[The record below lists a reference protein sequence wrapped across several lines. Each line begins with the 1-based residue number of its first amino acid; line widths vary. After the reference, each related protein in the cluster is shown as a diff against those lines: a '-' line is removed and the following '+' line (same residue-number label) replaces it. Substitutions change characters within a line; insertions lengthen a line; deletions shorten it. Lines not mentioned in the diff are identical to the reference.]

1 MLALSINIVETIS
14 NFIIAAIEQL
24 GYAGVALAMA
34 IESAC
39 IPLPSEVIMPFAGY
53 VAWEDKLSL
62 LGVAIA
68 GTIGC
73 LAGSLVIYS
82 GGAYGGRPLLE
93 QYGRYILVRTSE
105 LDRADTWFAK
115 HGEITVFISRV
126 LPIIRSF
133 ISLPAGIAR
142 MDIKKFSLY
151 TTLGSFPWC
160 FALAYVGFLLG
171 PEWSSIERL
180 FRYLDI
186 VVIVGFVALV
196 GYLIYHRKR
205 IAAHMRER

>member
-1 MLALSINIVETIS
+1 MLALSLNILETIS

-53 VAWEDKLSL
+53 VAWEGKLSL

-82 GGAYGGRPLLE
+82 IGAYGGRPLLE
-93 QYGRYILVRTSE
+93 RYGRYILVRTSE
-105 LDRADTWFAK
+105 LDRADTWFAT

-142 MDIKKFSLY
+142 MDIKKFSLF

-171 PEWSSIERL
+171 PQWATIERL

-205 IAAHMRER
+205 IAARMRER

>member
-1 MLALSINIVETIS
+1 MLALSLNILETLS

-53 VAWEDKLSL
+53 VAWEGKLSL

-82 GGAYGGRPLLE
+82 IGAYGGRPLLE
-93 QYGRYILVRTSE
+93 RYGRYILVRTSE
-105 LDRADTWFAK
+105 LDRADTWFAR

-171 PEWSSIERL
+171 PRWATIERL

-205 IAAHMRER
+205 IAARMRER

>member
-1 MLALSINIVETIS
+1 MLALSINIVETVS

-24 GYAGVALAMA
+24 GYAGIAAAMA
-34 IESAC
+34 LESAC

-53 VAWEDKLSL
+53 VAWQGGLSL

-73 LAGSLVIYS
+73 LVGSLVIYVI
-82 GGAYGGRPLLE
+82 GAYGGRPLFE
-93 QYGRYILVRTSE
+93 RYGRYVLVRKRE
-105 LDRADTWFAK
+105 LDRADAWFAQ
-115 HGEITVFISRV
+115 HGEITVFVSRL

-142 MDIKKFSLY
+142 MDVKRFSLY
-151 TTLGSFPWC
+151 TTIGSFPWC
-160 FALAYVGFLLG
+160 LALAYIGFYLG
-171 PEWSSIERL
+171 PHWSDVERL

-186 VVIVGFVALV
+186 VVIVGFVMLV
-196 GYLIYHRKR
+196 VYVIYHRKR
-205 IAAHMRER
+205 IVARMQER

>member
-1 MLALSINIVETIS
+1 MLALTINIVETVS

-24 GYAGVALAMA
+24 GYVGVAVAMA

-53 VAWEDKLSL
+53 VAWEGKLSL

-73 LAGSLVIYS
+73 LVGSLVIYYI
-82 GGAYGGRPLLE
+82 GAYGGRPLLE
-93 QYGRYILVRTSE
+93 RYGRYILVRKSE

-160 FALAYVGFLLG
+160 LALAYVGFFLG
-171 PEWSSIERL
+171 PQWTNIERL
-180 FRYLDI
+180 FRYLDV
-186 VVIVGFVALV
+186 VVIVGFFALV
-196 GYLIYHRKR
+196 GYVIYHRKR
-205 IAAHMRER
+205 IAMRMRER

>member
-1 MLALSINIVETIS
+1 MLQMLWRTVR
-14 NFIIAAIEQL
+14 
-24 GYAGVALAMA
+24 VALAMA

-39 IPLPSEVIMPFAGY
+39 IPLASEVIIPFASY
-53 VAWEDKLSL
+53 VAWEGKLSL

-68 GTIGC
+68 GTIGS

-82 GGAYGGRPLLE
+82 IGAYGGRPLLE
-93 QYGRYILVRTSE
+93 RYGRHILVRTSE
-105 LDRADTWFAK
+105 LDQVDTWFAR

-126 LPIIRSF
+126 LPITRSF

-160 FALAYVGFLLG
+160 FALAYIGFLLG
-171 PEWSSIERL
+171 PQWRPSNGSS
-180 FRYLDI
+180 DI
-186 VVIVGFVALV
+186 STSS
-196 GYLIYHRKR
+196 
-205 IAAHMRER
+205 

>member
-1 MLALSINIVETIS
+1 MLALSINIVESIS

-34 IESAC
+34 KESAC

-53 VAWEDKLSL
+53 VAWEGKLSL

-73 LAGSLVIYS
+73 LIGSLVLYS
-82 GGAYGGRPLLE
+82 IGAYGGRPLLE
-93 QYGRYILVRTSE
+93 RHGRYLLVRKSE
-105 LDRADTWFAK
+105 LDRADMWFAK

-160 FALAYVGFLLG
+160 FALAYIGFFLG
-171 PEWSSIERL
+171 PQWSTIERL

-196 GYLIYHRKR
+196 GYLFYHRKR
-205 IAAHMRER
+205 IAARMRER

>member
-1 MLALSINIVETIS
+1 MLALSINIVETVS

-34 IESAC
+34 IESAF

-53 VAWEDKLSL
+53 VAWEGKLSL

-73 LAGSLVIYS
+73 LIGSLVIYS
-82 GGAYGGRPLLE
+82 IGAYGGRPLLE
-93 QYGRYILVRTSE
+93 RYGRYILVRTSE
-105 LDRADTWFAK
+105 LDRADTWFAR

-171 PEWSSIERL
+171 PQWATIERL

-196 GYLIYHRKR
+196 GYLIYHRKH
-205 IAAHMRER
+205 IAARIRER